1 MVSRRAEG
9 KPARSN
15 REGELGRAAQKMK
28 KLKAKPK
35 RFQHSRESIFTAN
48 SGGGNQTDSA
58 ESATKVTSI
67 DHQSC

>member
-1 MVSRRAEG
+1 MISRG

-15 REGELGRAAQKMK
+15 REGELGRASQKMK

-35 RFQHSRESIFTAN
+35 RFQHSRESIFTAK
-48 SGGGNQTDSA
+48 SGGGIQADSA

-67 DHQSC
+67 RNQSR